1 MNLLNLAAGNE
12 ATGVIPFNKPAIV
25 GRELYYIAQSIMINQ
40 HAAGD
45 GPFTRQCREF
55 LQDHFQLRTALLT
68 TSCTTALELSALLLN
83 IQPGDE
89 VILPS
94 YTFVSTANAFV
105 LRGAKPVFVDIR
117 PDTLNIDESKVEAAI
132 TPRTKAICVV
142 HYAGVACE
150 MDALLAIAEHHG
162 IPLVEDAAQAVSSR
176 YKGRYLGGL
185 GVLGAYSFHETK
197 NFICGEGGALV
208 VNDPA
213 YVERAEILREK
224 GTNRSKF
231 FRGEVDKYTWVDQ
244 GSSAL
249 SSDILAAYLFAQL
262 ERHEEITER
271 RKAIYDRYAECL
283 GGLERRECLKLPYVP
298 AECDSNYHMF
308 HIRTRDADTRSAL
321 LQKFRDARIHAVFHY
336 VPLHTSPMG
345 QELGWREGE
354 LPVTEQVS
362 DTLIRLPF
370 YFDLSTADQDRVL
383 NVLHDFYGRDA

>member
-1 MNLLNLAAGNE
+1 MLSFSARSDVGGA
-12 ATGVIPFNKPAIV
+12 IPFNKPAIV
-25 GRELYYIAQSIMINQ
+25 GRELYYIAQSIMNNQ

-55 LQDHFQLRTALLT
+55 LQDNFQLNTALLT

-105 LRGAKPVFVDIR
+105 LRGGKPVFVDIR
-117 PDTLNIDESKVEAAI
+117 PDTLNIDETKVEAAI

-150 MDALLAIAEHHG
+150 MDTLLDIARRHD
-162 IPLVEDAAQAVSSR
+162 IPVVEDAAQAVSSR
-176 YKGRYLGGL
+176 YKGRCLGGL

-197 NFICGEGGALV
+197 NFICGEGGALI

-271 RKAIYDRYAECL
+271 RRAIYDRYAEQL
-283 GGLERRECLKLPYVP
+283 GDLAKRECLQLPYVP

-308 HIRTRDADTRSAL
+308 HIRTRDAETRSDL
-321 LQKFRDARIHAVFHY
+321 LQKFREVRIHAVFHY

-345 QELGWREGE
+345 QELGWREGD
-354 LPVTEQVS
+354 LPVTERVS

-370 YFDLSTADQDRVL
+370 YFDLSEADQDRVL
-383 NVLHDFYGRDA
+383 SVLHDFYGRSA